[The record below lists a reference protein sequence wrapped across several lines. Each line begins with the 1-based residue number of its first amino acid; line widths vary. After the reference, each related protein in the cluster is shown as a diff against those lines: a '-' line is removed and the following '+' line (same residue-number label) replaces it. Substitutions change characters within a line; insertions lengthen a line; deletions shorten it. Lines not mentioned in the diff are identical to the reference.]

1 MRGRETGQRF
11 GPFLVALHPRIREGL
26 LSPPPF
32 PSFLSTSS
40 RATSLTRLISARKHT
55 RACAHT
61 HTNIQTHTHTPSHP
75 PSLVTGD
82 ITKIEDLDAAR
93 KHIDEAEKKKPKK
106 PKTPK
111 TSTLVQSSKKQEAKD
126 YETKP
131 GLRFKKKLWTGADL
145 GMGNPPA
152 AFDWRNAKSSI
163 GTKCRDQIN
172 QVYSQGHCG
181 SW

>member
-1 MRGRETGQRF
+1 MA
-11 GPFLVALHPRIREGL
+11 PFLLHCIHASVKKVCCL
-26 LSPPPF
+26 PPF
-32 PSFLSTSS
+32 PSFLPTSS

-61 HTNIQTHTHTPSHP
+61 HTNIQTHTHTHSLP

-111 TSTLVQSSKKQEAKD
+111 TSTLAQSSKKQEAKD

-152 AFDWRNAKSSI
+152 AFDWRNDKSSI

>member
-1 MRGRETGQRF
+1 MA
-11 GPFLVALHPRIREGL
+11 PFLL
-26 LSPPPF
+26 LCIHASVKVCCLSPF
-32 PSFLSTSS
+32 PSFLPTSS

-61 HTNIQTHTHTPSHP
+61 HTNIQTHTHTHSLP

-111 TSTLVQSSKKQEAKD
+111 TSTPVQSSKKQEARD

-131 GLRFKKKLWTGADL
+131 RLRFKKKLWTGADL

-152 AFDWRNAKSSI
+152 AFDWRNDKSSI
-163 GTKCRDQIN
+163 VGTKCRDQIN

>member
-26 LSPPPF
+26 LSPPLPLVLAYLQPRNLPNPTYF
-32 PSFLSTSS
+32 RTQ
-40 RATSLTRLISARKHT
+40 THT
-55 RACAHT
+55 RVRAYT
-61 HTNIQTHTHTPSHP
+61 YKYTHTHTHTHSLP

-106 PKTPK
+106 PKT
-111 TSTLVQSSKKQEAKD
+111 STLAQSSKKQEAKD

-152 AFDWRNAKSSI
+152 AFDWRNDKSSI
-163 GTKCRDQIN
+163 VGTKCRDQLN